1 MFTLQLRAPIGHTEL
16 LCLQMFEVTA
26 GWWRGM
32 PSYTHTDTR
41 SSCSCWNNVQSTQRP
56 TTCCNEIFPNSI
68 NFIWFTCCSMHVLN
82 KQPTLYPEPD
92 APLALYFDR
101 WWQSVSSRLALL
113 LLLPLSSLSFGQK
126 LNRRVVTA
134 AHKLSSQNRS
144 GSVLVLRGVL
154 AVRGRAWQRG
164 CGSCYR
170 PPRSREPSARR
181 TLFSDGHAPF
191 TTAAFTSVGYMRCT
205 YLSAYWHQDWSYFCY
220 I

>member
-1 MFTLQLRAPIGHTEL
+1 MCNLAHSVCVYPAATSTNRSYRAIVFADVWSNSWMVERNAIIHTYRYTEFLFL
-16 LCLQMFEVTA
+16 LEQ
-26 GWWRGM
+26 
-32 PSYTHTDTR
+32 Y
-41 SSCSCWNNVQSTQRP
+41 
-56 TTCCNEIFPNSI
+56 SI

-113 LLLPLSSLSFGQK
+113 LLLPLSSLTFSQK

-191 TTAAFTSVGYMRCT
+191 TTAAFTSVGHMRST
-205 YLSAYWHQDWSYFCY
+205 YLSAYWHQDWSYFCC